1 MKEAFRRT
9 EWLLGADA
17 MRRLAAARVAVFG
30 IGGVGGYVVE
40 ALTRSGVGNL
50 ILVDHDQVDVTNLN
64 RQIIATEETL
74 GRDKVEVA
82 AERIA
87 RIDPDCRVETRKEF
101 FLPENRDA
109 FDFASFDY
117 VVDAIDTVAGK
128 LALIECAKAA
138 GTPIISSM
146 GTGNKLDPSALQVA
160 ESYDTSVCPL
170 ARVIR
175 RECRA
180 RGIESLKVVYS
191 QEEPRKPVRDE
202 VADQAKGGQ
211 VEAGQAEN
219 GQAARR
225 EKPAP
230 GSTAFVPPAAGLI
243 IASEVVK
250 DLAGGDKSFR
260 EEEEA

>member
-1 MKEAFRRT
+1 
-9 EWLLGADA
+9 

-160 ESYDTSVCPL
+160 DIYDTSVCPL

-250 DLAGGDKSFR
+250 DLAGVDKSFR